1 MDYTFII
8 RFNDDNHSLSSTNGI
23 PIDSLG
29 ELLASLGKAIGL
41 KKGDNL
47 TLSEIRGNCYALGLT
62 TNSEPIHSSLKVIH
76 KQISE
81 NDYSGL
87 NSDQKKYAAK
97 LKAVMGNKYRVNT
110 YDNNKEF
117 DYKINQIQLSD
128 TVESYFEVD
137 DIYGIVA
144 SIGSSNLH
152 SKSSIKLSEEG
163 YEIQITSEQED
174 ELIKCFKKNKLL
186 LRIKKKINTETGK
199 IESAVLIDFGVV
211 KNPEERLADKAEE
224 LKGRHRGRGIFPKVK
239 DSVLSVRGL
248 RGSVNPNQLVGDGQ

>member
-8 RFNDDNHSLSSTNGI
+8 RFNDDERSLSSTNGI

-41 KKGDNL
+41 KKDDNL

-76 KQISE
+76 RQIAE

-97 LKAVMGNKYRVNT
+97 LRAVMGNKYRVNT

-117 DYKINQIQLSD
+117 DYKISQIQLSD
-128 TVESYFEVD
+128 PVESYFEVD

-144 SIGSSNLH
+144 SIGSSNLT
-152 SKSSIKLSEEG
+152 SRSSIKLSEEG
-163 YEIQITSEQED
+163 YEIQITGEQER
-174 ELIKCFKKNKLL
+174 ELIKCFKKSKLL
-186 LRIKKKINTETGK
+186 LRVKKKINTETGK
-199 IESAVLIDFGVV
+199 IESAVLMNFDVV
-211 KNPEERLADKAEE
+211 KNSGGRLVDKAEE
-224 LKGRHRGRGIFPKVK
+224 LKGRYGERGVFPKVK
-239 DSVLSVRGL
+239 DSVLSVRK
-248 RGSVNPNQLVGDGQ
+248 